1 MSRNTLYRVYVFCCR
16 ILRSPR
22 TLGFGVQSPTAYSIL
37 RNVINERIFLK
48 NWKGDSS
55 KYPFY
60 GSKQER
66 LLFRLHSHFHPVI
79 VYGAASLTDLNTYNK
94 ILSEQ
99 NNHSVLLLSDIHR
112 DNASR
117 LVWQRFLAD
126 NRVILSYDLLDC
138 GVAFFD
144 NTKFKQNFKVNY

>member
-1 MSRNTLYRVYVFCCR
+1 MSRNTLYRAHVFCCWL
-16 ILRSPR
+16 LRCPR

-48 NWKGDSS
+48 NYKDDASM
-55 KYPFY
+55 YPFHH
-60 GSKQER
+60 SKQER
-66 LLFRLHSHFHPVI
+66 LLFRLRCYFHPVI
-79 VYGAASLTDLNTYNK
+79 AYNAASLTPLNKYNQ
-94 ILSEQ
+94 ILSAKE
-99 NNHSVLLLSDIHR
+99 NNTVLVLLDINK
-112 DNASR
+112 DDVGA
-117 LVWQRFLAD
+117 LVWERLLAD